1 MFFKAATGL
10 ALALLAVVVHRSG
23 RVVWHHILTT
33 PNLPDAYYVGGNW
46 TSHCSLIRDPAS
58 NDINFC
64 EDITFWDHHDV
75 HGALTDRLVLLGC
88 DPNRKAW
95 NTVMGPLRDPNPRG
109 HLFLYVP
116 TTHTVHPVALQGYPA
131 QHDFHPLGMDIFP
144 SHNGASSNLFIVNHA
159 RAQTTVEQFV
169 LDPARPT
176 EARYVRTLRLPYFVS
191 PNAIALTSPT
201 SFYVTN
207 DHLLTRRLPNPIGHV
222 LPVVETVVGL
232 PLGWVAHVALHPSNS
247 EDDDVVLTH
256 TLAALG
262 VPFANGIALS
272 PSHTQLAVASTS
284 LGLVYVYTVDAS
296 TPSLTLSH
304 TIPVPFFPDNIVYDD
319 DGALIVTGHPH
330 FPALI
335 HVAANKTG
343 AMAPSWAVSLTPRS
357 GRDARA
363 AQGRRSYDQLAP
375 LSASR
380 FASAVATHEVE
391 TLFQSDGSVFGSSS
405 TTLRDARTG
414 AIYIAGLYE
423 EGMLVCR
430 P

>member
-1 MFFKAATGL
+1 MVAVQRGAAVVTIKHGTNPNASGSSEAVRPTCQDL
-10 ALALLAVVVHRSG
+10 CKAVVVHRSG

-46 TSHCSLIRDPAS
+46 TSHCSVIRDPAS

-176 EARYVRTLRLPYFVS
+176 EARYVRTLRSPYFVS

-201 SFYVTN
+201 SF
-207 DHLLTRRLPNPIGHV
+207 LL
-222 LPVVETVVGL
+222 VETVVGL
-232 PLGWVAHVALHPSNS
+232 PLGWVAHVALHPSSS

-343 AMAPSWAVSLTPRS
+343 AMAPSWAVSITPRS

-363 AQGRRSYDQLAP
+363 AQSLEVVRST
-375 LSASR
+375 